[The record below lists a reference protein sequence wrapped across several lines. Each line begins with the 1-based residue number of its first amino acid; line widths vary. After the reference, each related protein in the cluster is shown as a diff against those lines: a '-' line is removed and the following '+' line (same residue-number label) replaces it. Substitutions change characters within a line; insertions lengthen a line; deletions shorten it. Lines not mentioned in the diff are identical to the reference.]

1 MKKKKLFA
9 GFLLVSLLSGVWA
22 TAARAAG
29 VWASK
34 AWTDWSDRD
43 IKKILTDSPWA
54 KGASTIPAYVRFPAL
69 RPPNIPGGAEIA
81 DGPGTLGVAS
91 QGLGAAPPADGRLPS
106 IEVGVVV
113 RWQSSLVIQQAL
125 VKAQYGDKAATSPEA
140 QKRLEPNHA
149 YYVIAV
155 ANLGEGFEPVGP
167 DAKAALLAVTKL
179 TAETKDKDKDPIIA
193 EDVLFIQNRAGA
205 TEARFLFRRSAVF
218 AAEDK
223 YADFATKFGKWSV
236 VKARFSLREM
246 LVGGKLEL

>member
-9 GFLLVSLLSGVWA
+9 GFLLVSLLTGAWT
-22 TAARAAG
+22 TAAWAAG

-43 IKKILTDSPWA
+43 IKKILTHSPWA
-54 KGASTIPAYVRFPAL
+54 RGASTIPVYVRFPAFH
-69 RPPNIPGGAEIA
+69 PPAIPGGAEVA
-81 DGPGTLGVAS
+81 GPGNFGVGKA
-91 QGLGAAPPADGRLPS
+91 QDMPPPADGRLPPP
-106 IEVGVVV
+106 EVGVVV

-140 QKRLEPNHA
+140 QKRLEPNNA

-167 DAKAALLAVTKL
+167 EAKAALLAVTKL
-179 TAETKDKDKDPIIA
+179 TAKDKDPIVA
-193 EDVLFIQNRAGA
+193 EDVLFVQNGVGA
-205 TEARFLFRRSAVF
+205 TEARFLFRRSVVF
-218 AAEDK
+218 TVEDK
-223 YADFATKFGKWSV
+223 YADFATKFGRLSV
-236 VKARFSLREM
+236 VKARFYLREM

>member
-1 MKKKKLFA
+1 MKKKLFA
-9 GFLLVSLLSGVWA
+9 GLMFVSLLTGAWA
-22 TAARAAG
+22 TAAWAAG

-34 AWTDWSDRD
+34 TWTDWSDRD

-54 KGASTIPAYVRFPAL
+54 RGVSTIPAYVRLAA
-69 RPPNIPGGAEIA
+69 PPNIPGGAEIA
-81 DGPGTLGVAS
+81 NGPGTLGVGN
-91 QGLGAAPPADGRLPS
+91 QGLGMAPPAEGHVPL

-125 VKAQYGDKAATSPEA
+125 LKAQYGDRASSSPEA
-140 QKRLEPNHA
+140 QKRLQPNTA

-155 ANLGEGFEPVGP
+155 ANLGEGFEPAGP

-179 TAETKDKDKDPIIA
+179 TARDKDPIVA
-193 EDVLFIQNRAGA
+193 EDVLFVQTRTGA

-218 AAEDK
+218 TIEDK
-223 YADFATKFGKWSV
+223 YADFATRLGKRSV

-246 LVGGKLEL
+246 SVGGKLEL

>member
-1 MKKKKLFA
+1 MRNKKAFA
-9 GFLLVSLLSGVWA
+9 GLLLASLLTGAWA
-22 TAARAAG
+22 TAAWAAG

-54 KGASTIPAYVRFPAL
+54 RGVSTIPAFVGFPVL
-69 RPPNIPGGAEIA
+69 HSPTVPGGAEIA
-81 DGPGTLGVAS
+81 TGPGTLGIGGPS
-91 QGLGAAPPADGRLPS
+91 QVVTPPADGRLPS
-106 IEVGVVV
+106 IQVGVVV

-140 QKRLEPNHA
+140 RKRLEPNHA

-167 DAKAALLAVTKL
+167 EGKAALLAVTQL
-179 TAETKDKDKDPIIA
+179 TARDEEPIVA
-193 EDVLFIQNRAGA
+193 EDVLFIRNATGA
-205 TEARFLFRRSAVF
+205 NEARFLFRRSAAFTVE
-218 AAEDK
+218 AR

-236 VKARFSLREM
+236 VKARFNLREM

>member
-1 MKKKKLFA
+1 MKKKKLCT
-9 GFLLVSLLSGVWA
+9 GFLLVSLLNAAWA
-22 TAARAAG
+22 TAAWAAG

-43 IKKILTDSPWA
+43 IRKILTDSPWA
-54 KGASTIPAYVRFPAL
+54 KGASTIPAYVRLPG
-69 RPPNIPGGAEIA
+69 PPNVPGGAEIA
-81 DGPGTLGVAS
+81 TGPGILGIGG
-91 QGLGAAPPADGRLPS
+91 QGLGMAPPADGHLPS

-125 VKAQYGDKAATSPEA
+125 VKAQYGDKASTSPEA
-140 QKRLEPNHA
+140 RKRLEPNNA
-149 YYVIAV
+149 YCVIAV
-155 ANLGEGFEPVGP
+155 ANLGDGFEPVGP

-179 TAETKDKDKDPIIA
+179 TAKDKDPVVA

-218 AAEDK
+218 AIEDK